1 MVARMRRFLLAICLH
16 FCWLAP
22 AWACVDRLQLD
33 GDFIQGGL
41 VHGLV
46 EPANVRLY
54 LDDVETVIHA
64 DGRFI
69 LGFDRDA
76 PQQMK
81 LQIVRSDRRECVR
94 SLQVRKRAYDIQRI
108 DGLPPKK
115 VTPAAESLPRIQA
128 EANAIK
134 TARARV
140 DARVDYRSGF
150 RWPVRGPI
158 SGVYGSQ
165 RVLNGEPRR
174 PHYGVDI
181 AVPVGTPVAAPA
193 PGIVTYVNP
202 DMYFSGGTIV
212 LDHGHG
218 LSSSFLHLH
227 EVQVEVGQTVD
238 QGEVIATVGATGR
251 VTGAH
256 LDWRMNWR
264 SAYIDPQL
272 LVVPMVVKS
281 E

>member
-1 MVARMRRFLLAICLH
+1 MVARMRISLLATCLG
-16 FCWLAP
+16 FCWVP
-22 AWACVDRLQLD
+22 VGWACVDQLQLS

-46 EPANVRLY
+46 EPTTVRLY
-54 LDDVETVIHA
+54 LDDVETVIHE

-69 LGFDRDA
+69 IGFDRDA
-76 PQQMK
+76 PQKME
-81 LQIVRSDRRECVR
+81 LHIVRSDRQECIR
-94 SLQVRKRAYDIQRI
+94 PLQVRKREYDIQRI

-115 VTPAAESLPRIQA
+115 VNPDLEVLPRIQA
-128 EANAIK
+128 EADAIK
-134 TARARV
+134 AARARV
-140 DARVDYRSGF
+140 DARIDYRSGF
-150 RWPVRGPI
+150 QWPVVGPI

-193 PGIVTYVNP
+193 PGKVTYVNP

-227 EVQVEVGQTVD
+227 EVLVETGQIVS
-238 QGEVIATVGATGR
+238 QGEIIGAVGATGR

-264 SAYIDPQL
+264 GAYIDPQL
-272 LVVPMVVKS
+272 LAVQAVVTN